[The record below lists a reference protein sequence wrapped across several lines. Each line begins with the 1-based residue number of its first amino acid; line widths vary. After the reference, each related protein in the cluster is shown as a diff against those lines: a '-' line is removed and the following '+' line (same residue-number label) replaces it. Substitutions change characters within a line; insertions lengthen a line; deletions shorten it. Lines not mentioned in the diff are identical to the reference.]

1 MVNYSSCLIFY
12 KVINPAGTLGF
23 QIYQIYMGLLHV
35 RLDRSQVFWLN
46 QIRDTGQYLCLYLNA
61 TQAIKFTCKKI
72 DKLIIKYVLVMKH
85 FRI

>member
-61 TQAIKFTCKKI
+61 TQAMKSKNT
-72 DKLIIKYVLVMKH
+72 DKDLSLGFVNTE
-85 FRI
+85 